1 MNMATWNCESN
12 IMNYRL
18 TIELLRCL
26 SFANG
31 TLSAGP
37 VNEQKMCC
45 SMSLTNLAEHE
56 GAMDDVKHKFV
67 PLVMAWTREDQE
79 IFTLMASAKPS
90 KGQDPVLIS
99 IQDLA
104 AEFLPWISRK
114 M

>member
-1 MNMATWNCESN
+1 MIFEFL
-12 IMNYRL
+12 RL
-18 TIELLRCL
+18 L

-31 TLSAGP
+31 TLSGGP
-37 VNEQKMCC
+37 LNELKICC
-45 SMSLTNLAEHE
+45 SFSLTNLAEHE
-56 GAMDDVKHKFV
+56 GALDDVKHKFV
-67 PLVMAWTREDQE
+67 PLVMKWTNEDQE

-90 KGQDPVLIS
+90 KGKDPVLIS